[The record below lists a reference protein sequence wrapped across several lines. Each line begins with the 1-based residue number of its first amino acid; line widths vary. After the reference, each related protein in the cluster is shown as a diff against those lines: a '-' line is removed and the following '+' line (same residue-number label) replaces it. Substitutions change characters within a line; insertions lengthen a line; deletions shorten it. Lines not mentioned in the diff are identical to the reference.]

1 LGYNKKLSPRLLAM
15 VGYVQ
20 EGERVLDVGSDHAM
34 LPLYLVENGVS
45 PGAILTDR
53 VSGPLYKAYGQVSRV
68 VAEADGMETGDPSD
82 RVRAVTFPCR
92 LGAYEFRLGDGL
104 AAACAGEADVAVIA
118 GMGGETI
125 AGILAREAET
135 AAGFRRLILQPRT
148 KTAELRT
155 YLQGAGFALMAD
167 TAAEEKGRMC
177 DILVAAVGL

>member
-1 LGYNKKLSPRLLAM
+1 
-15 VGYVQ
+15 
-20 EGERVLDVGSDHAM
+20 M

-45 PGAILTDR
+45 PAAILTDR

-68 VAEADGMETGDPSD
+68 ADADADGMGISDPGD
-82 RVRAVTFPCR
+82 RVLAVTFPCR

-104 AAACAGEADVAVIA
+104 AAVRAGDADVAVIA

-125 AGILAREAET
+125 AGILARKPET
-135 AAGFRRLILQPRT
+135 AAGFRCLILQPRT

-155 YLQGAGFALMAD
+155 YLQDAGFALMAD

-177 DILVAAVGL
+177 DILVAAAKTNDNGGI